1 MKLSNYDN
9 PLAALRMNVKNLRVS
24 TDLAK
29 EWMLCNSA
37 VIYCG
42 SIHYFQVKDLGLG
55 VWEVRLLPKEF
66 TYTRIV
72 KDWYILD

>member
-9 PLAALRMNVKNLRVS
+9 TLAALRMNVKNLRVS
-24 TDLAK
+24 TDLTK
-29 EWMLCNSA
+29 EWLLMNSS

-55 VWEVRLLPKEF
+55 V
-66 TYTRIV
+66 
-72 KDWYILD
+72 